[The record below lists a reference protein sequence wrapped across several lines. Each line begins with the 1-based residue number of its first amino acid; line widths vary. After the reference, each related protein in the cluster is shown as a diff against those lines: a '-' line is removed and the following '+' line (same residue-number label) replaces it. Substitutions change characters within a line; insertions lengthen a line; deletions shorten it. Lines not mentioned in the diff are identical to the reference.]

1 LVIVE
6 EAWPLANIST
16 EITYMV
22 QKRAF
27 DYLDAPILRVNTADT
42 PLGYAPTFV
51 EAFLPSVKQVMD
63 SVKSAM
69 YR

>member
-6 EAWPLANIST
+6 EAWPLASIST

-27 DYLDAPILRVNTADT
+27 DYLDAPIQRICTTDT

-51 EAFLPSVKQVMD
+51 QEFLPNVERTTKAIKAVL
-63 SVKSAM
+63 

>member
-1 LVIVE
+1 
-6 EAWPLANIST
+6 
-16 EITYMV
+16 MV

-27 DYLDAPILRVNTADT
+27 DYLDAPIIRVNTADT

-63 SVKSAM
+63 AVKSVM
-69 YR
+69 YK